1 MKKPNPHFV
10 SFVTTYMDGDR
21 RRAAVE
27 LGLGLAMV
35 GHLMTGHRQPSV
47 KVARR
52 IEDITGCAI
61 TRRDVRPDVYG
72 PVVASDAA

>member
-10 SFVTTYMDGDR
+10 KFMATYMEGDR
-21 RRAAVE
+21 KRAADR
-27 LGLGLAMV
+27 LGLSLAMV

-52 IEDITGCAI
+52 IEDITGCVI
-61 TRRDVRPDVYG
+61 TRRDVRPDVFG
-72 PVVASDAA
+72 PTQSAEAA